1 LRLTG
6 LKTKKILIES
16 GHPSSPLRIDN
27 GNSCQALRVP
37 QFTKMTFFAH
47 VKIDSR
53 FFKMLM
59 VPLAGFLVGTYF
71 DRMETE
77 RQSMF
82 RDKSA
87 LYGRELAEGEK
98 PSWP

>member
-1 LRLTG
+1 MASYSKAVKQSKRYCSFTIPSLLVAILTASAV
-6 LKTKKILIES
+6 L
-16 GHPSSPLRIDN
+16 
-27 GNSCQALRVP
+27 V
-37 QFTKMTFFAH
+37 TKMTFFAH